1 MDTLN
6 DLKKYIQVEYGVEPT
21 QFDGKVL
28 RYRAISFERN
38 LPSIMVQNQKVND
51 MWTVKRTGHSIDYFR
66 TEELKL
72 AVNPGGSLLY
82 FFIPKSRT

>member
-6 DLKKYIQVEYGVEPT
+6 DLKKYIQIEYGVEPNE
-21 QFDGKVL
+21 FDGRVL

-38 LPSIMVQNQKVND
+38 TGSIMVQNQKTND
-51 MWTVKRTGHSIDYFR
+51 MWTIKRSGHSIDYFR
-66 TEELKL
+66 TEELKS

-82 FFIPKSRT
+82 YFMPKSRI

>member
-1 MDTLN
+1 MDTLS
-6 DLKKYIQVEYGVEPT
+6 DLKKYIQVEYGVEPVS
-21 QFDGKVL
+21 FDEKVL

-38 LPSIMVQNQKVND
+38 QTSIMLQNQTVND
-51 MWTVKRTGHSIDYFR
+51 MWTVKRDGHSIDYFR

-82 FFIPKSRT
+82 FFMPKSRI